1 VNPGT
6 VIDMRAFR
14 ITEWGQQPQV
24 VDVPVPTPGRG
35 QVLVRVAGCGL
46 CHTDVTLPHIPAS
59 VGSRL
64 GWRVPFTLGHEVA
77 GWVAG
82 LGPDVTGFAEGDPVA
97 LVSPTSCGQ
106 CWHCL
111 RGLDSSCPNGLAG
124 RGYGRDGGLAE
135 YVLVSSPRFLIPL
148 ASLDPV
154 TAGPLTDAGATSY
167 HAVRRALP
175 RIHPG
180 GLVAVIGVGGL
191 GSYAVQF
198 LKLLTAATIV
208 AVDTNPTRLA
218 AAPALGASSAVPD
231 LSTVTGADAVLDFVG
246 TDDTI
251 SAGLSSLR
259 PGGTYGLIGA
269 AGGRLQTP
277 LFGSLPRDGEA
288 FTFQGSSIAD
298 LHDVIALA
306 TTGAV
311 RIDVQRFGFDDV
323 QDAYSRLAAGTLDS
337 PRALVVL

>member
-35 QVLVRVAGCGL
+35 ELLVRVAGCGL

-64 GWRVPFTLGHEVA
+64 GWRVPFTLGHEAA
-77 GWVAG
+77 GWVASS
-82 LGPDVTGFAEGDPVA
+82 DVPGFAEGDPVA

-111 RGLDSSCPNGLAG
+111 RGFDSSCPNGLAG

-148 ASLDPV
+148 GSLDPV

-180 GLVAVIGVGGL
+180 SLVAVIGVGGL

-198 LKLLTAATIV
+198 LRLLTAATIV

-218 AAPALGASSAVPD
+218 AASALGATSAAAD
-231 LSTVTGADAVLDFVG
+231 LSDVRGAAAVLDFVG
-246 TDDTI
+246 SDDTI
-251 SAGLSSLR
+251 AAGLAALR
-259 PGGTYGLIGA
+259 PGGAYGLIGA
-269 AGGRLQTP
+269 AGGRLKPP
-277 LFGSLPRDGEA
+277 LFGSLPRDGEV

-298 LHDVIALA
+298 LHDVISLA
-306 TTGAV
+306 TTGAL
-311 RIDVQRFGFDDV
+311 RTDVQRFPFDAV
-323 QDAYSRLAAGTLDS
+323 QDAYSRLTAGTLDS
-337 PRALVVL
+337 PRALITF

>member
-1 VNPGT
+1 
-6 VIDMRAFR
+6 MRAFR

-35 QVLVRVAGCGL
+35 ELLVRVAGCGL

-64 GWRVPFTLGHEVA
+64 GWRVPFTLGHEAA
-77 GWVAG
+77 GWVASS
-82 LGPDVTGFAEGDPVA
+82 DVPGFAEGDPVA

-148 ASLDPV
+148 GSLDPV

-198 LKLLTAATIV
+198 LRLLTAATIV

-218 AAPALGASSAVPD
+218 AAPTLGATSTAAD
-231 LSTVTGADAVLDFVG
+231 LSDVRGAAAVLDFVG
-246 TDDTI
+246 SDDTI
-251 SAGLSSLR
+251 AAGLAALR
-259 PGGTYGLIGA
+259 PGGAYGLIGA
-269 AGGRLQTP
+269 AGGRLKPP
-277 LFGSLPRDGEA
+277 LFGSLPRDGEV

-298 LHDVIALA
+298 LHDVISLA
-306 TTGAV
+306 TTGAL
-311 RIDVQRFGFDDV
+311 RLDVQRFPFDAV
-323 QDAYSRLAAGTLDS
+323 QDAYSRLTAGTLDS
-337 PRALVVL
+337 PRALITF

>member
-1 VNPGT
+1 

-14 ITEWGQQPQV
+14 ITAWGQPPQV
-24 VDVPVPTPGRG
+24 VDVPVPTPGPG
-35 QVLVRVAGCGL
+35 QVLIRVAGCGL
-46 CHTDVTLPHIPAS
+46 CHSDVTLPHIPEA

-77 GWVAG
+77 GWVASPG
-82 LGPDVTGFAEGDPVA
+82 VPGFAEGDAVA

-135 YVLVSSPRFLIPL
+135 YVLVDSPRFLIPL
-148 ASLDPV
+148 GTLDPV

-167 HAVRRALP
+167 HAVRRVLP
-175 RIHPG
+175 RIYPG
-180 GLVAVIGVGGL
+180 GTVAVIGVGGL

-198 LKLLTAATIV
+198 LRLLTAAHVV
-208 AVDTNPTRLA
+208 AVDTSPTRLA
-218 AAPALGASSAVPD
+218 AAPALGASAAAPS
-231 LSTVTGADAVLDFVG
+231 LSGLTGLDAVLDFVG

-251 SAGLSSLR
+251 AAGLAALR
-259 PGGTYGLIGA
+259 PGGAYGLIGA
-269 AGGRLQTP
+269 AGGRLQAP
-277 LFGSLPRDGEA
+277 LFRALPKDGEV
-288 FTFQGSSIAD
+288 FTFTGSTIAD

-306 TTGAV
+306 TAGAL
-311 RIDVQRFGFDDV
+311 RNDVQRFPFDAV
-323 QDAYSRLAAGTLDS
+323 EDAYSRLAAGTLDS
-337 PRALVVL
+337 PRALIVF

>member
-1 VNPGT
+1 M
-6 VIDMRAFR
+6 IDMRAFR

-35 QVLVRVAGCGL
+35 EILVRVAGCGL

-64 GWRVPFTLGHEVA
+64 GWRVPFTLGHEAA
-77 GWVAG
+77 GWVASS
-82 LGPDVTGFAEGDPVA
+82 DVPGFAEGDPVA

-148 ASLDPV
+148 GSLDPV

-167 HAVRRALP
+167 HAVRRVLP
-175 RIHPG
+175 RIYPG

-198 LKLLTAATIV
+198 VTLLTAATVV
-208 AVDTNPTRLA
+208 AVDTNPARLA
-218 AAPALGASSAVPD
+218 AASALGASSAAD
-231 LSTVTGADAVLDFVG
+231 LSGVRGADAVLDFVG

-251 SAGLSSLR
+251 AAGLASLR
-259 PGGTYGLIGA
+259 PGGAYGLIGA
-269 AGGRLQTP
+269 TGGRLKAP
-277 LFGSLPRDGEA
+277 LLSALPKDGEV
-288 FTFQGSSIAD
+288 FTFQGSAIAD
-298 LHDVIALA
+298 LHDVISLA
-306 TTGAV
+306 TTGAL
-311 RIDVQRFGFDDV
+311 RTYVQRFPFDAV
-323 QDAYSRLAAGTLDS
+323 QDAYARLAANTLDS
-337 PRALVVL
+337 PRALITF